1 MTLQEQ
7 YNLIKENKGHKGVFL
22 TEAKKQFPSLLTNP
36 MGFEEVVNKLK
47 QKSVISE
54 NYIDLKPISNYE
66 SSRKEDWEN
75 SFNNFLKEEIKADL
89 KKTDSSV
96 DDLYK
101 KGFDSS
107 DKKNLDNQ
115 IGSEVQKGVYFEAK
129 ENPDKSLEE
138 IMKMVSKN
146 LEKDPLYYKKNAA
159 FGVKGLG
166 LEQEEAMEVSGKYK
180 ESGYSDKLKKLVKES
195 LLKEEIDSF
204 AGSDPKSGNIIQS
217 TGFDWSEYEPGYGET
232 YQISKAG
239 SKSIPYYVI
248 EKTDGSEQI
257 DMFFDTPEDAQ
268 EYAEKKG
275 LPMVDSLQEAVDDE
289 SIEKTKE
296 LTDATKELSKAKEE
310 AGIKEIK
317 KKPKSLDEKF
327 KDIETQSEIVTLE
340 TKLQTI
346 DEIIESKQSRLT
358 NINEDE
364 ALSDLV
370 DKKKIK
376 ELQKEIKILEKRKSK
391 LEALYEKK
399 TGKSYKQDITEEDYN

>member
-7 YNLIKENKGHKGVFL
+7 YNFIKENKGHKGVFL

-36 MGFEEVVNKLK
+36 MGFEEVVTKLK
-47 QKSVISE
+47 QKNIISE
-54 NYIDLKPISNYE
+54 NYMDLKPLSNYE
-66 SSRKEDWEN
+66 PSRKEDWEN

-101 KGFDSS
+101 RGFDSE

-129 ENPDKSLEE
+129 ENPDKSLEDV
-138 IMKMVSKN
+138 MKMVSKN

-166 LEQEEAMEVSGKYK
+166 LEQEEAMEVSGKHK

-204 AGSDPKSGNIIQS
+204 ADSDPKSGNIIQS

-327 KDIETQSEIVTLE
+327 KDIETQSEVVALE

-364 ALSDLV
+364 TLSDLV

-376 ELQKEIKILEKRKSK
+376 ELQKEIKILKKRKAK
-391 LEALYEKK
+391 LEKLYEKK
-399 TGKSYKQDITEEDYN
+399 CGIPYKNNITED